1 SSPSAQRTSS
11 RPRRCAP
18 GARSSTDAA
27 RAPWT
32 GPSRGA
38 GGAGRSSTRAAS
50 SPSSAGAAAP
60 ARTRGRRSPAPV
72 PPGPA
77 RYDEEALA
85 PAARGPLVA
94 PRRSASR
101 RGASGVAEDPVQL
114 RAALRAHGLGHAT
127 TVGDD
132 DVALGPPLLPAL
144 DAVELSGIG
153 LVGHV
158 RSSLFVGDVH
168 SRMRCAGCDAGTDPL

>member
-1 SSPSAQRTSS
+1 PPTSSSPNALRISN

-18 GARSSTDAA
+18 GARSSTNAA

-38 GGAGRSSTRAAS
+38 CGAARSSTPVAS
-50 SPSSAGAAAP
+50 SPSSAAAADP
-60 ARTRGRRSPAPV
+60 ARTVSTTSREPAPH
-72 PPGPA
+72 GTA
-77 RYDEEALA
+77 RRDEEAPDRRVRGFLI
-85 PAARGPLVA
+85 AARG
-94 PRRSASR
+94 SASC
-101 RGASGVAEDPVQL
+101 RGASGLAEDPIQL
-114 RAALRAHGLGHAT
+114 GAAHRAHGLGHAT

-132 DVALGPPLLPAL
+132 DVALGLPLLPAL

-158 RSSLFVGDVH
+158 
-168 SRMRCAGCDAGTDPL
+168 

>member
-1 SSPSAQRTSS
+1 TSS

-18 GARSSTDAA
+18 GARSSTNAA

-38 GGAGRSSTRAAS
+38 CGAVRSSTRAAS
-50 SPSSAGAAAP
+50 SPSSAAAAAP
-60 ARTRGRRSPAPV
+60 ARTHSRRSREPV
-72 PPGPA
+72 PPGTA
-77 RYDEEALA
+77 RYDEEALDH
-85 PAARGPLVA
+85 PVRGLLVAARG
-94 PRRSASR
+94 SASR
-101 RGASGVAEDPVQL
+101 RGASGLAEDPVQL
-114 RAALRAHGLGHAT
+114 GAALRAHGLGHAT

-132 DVALGPPLLPAL
+132 DVALGLPLLPAL